1 MQLRQLTEFGIREA
15 LEFVGSAK
23 GRSAPL
29 SVPERMLADPQLS
42 SVVPGL
48 EDVDVEPQWFA
59 TRRDVVEYFLPRI
72 GDRRHLVAD
81 HAGVWSWLGLLNFE
95 TTLWDRDGNRRA
107 PSNGPEDTVFVFP
120 PDGRRWQRRYRHW
133 LWGAWSLYH
142 VQGAQADFL
151 LDLPLTEF
159 SNLSSRI
166 IGVSRVFH
174 SIGVV
179 PLMLQLYTS
188 GGRQKAKTKD
198 GPGGTEHLLR
208 ALLQLE
214 RTYDVYGMS
223 AEALLE
229 ILPPEF
235 DRWQTVPATR

>member
-1 MQLRQLTEFGIREA
+1 MQLRQLTASGIQEA
-15 LEFVGSAK
+15 LAFVGSAK
-23 GRSAPL
+23 GRATPV
-29 SVPERMLADPQLS
+29 SVPQRLLVDPALS
-42 SVVPGL
+42 SVASGL
-48 EDVDVEPQWFA
+48 EDVEVEPQWFE

-72 GDRRHLVAD
+72 GERRHLVAD
-81 HAGVWSWLGLLNFE
+81 HAGIWSWLGLLNFE
-95 TTLWDRDGNRRA
+95 TTLWDRDGARRA
-107 PSNGPEDTVFVFP
+107 PSNGPEDTVFIFSP
-120 PDGRRWQRRYRHW
+120 EGRRWQRRYRHW

-179 PLMLQLYTS
+179 PLMLQLYTT
-188 GGRQKAKTKD
+188 GNEQRPRTKD

-223 AEALLE
+223 PEALME

-235 DRWQTVPATR
+235 DRWQTVPAIR